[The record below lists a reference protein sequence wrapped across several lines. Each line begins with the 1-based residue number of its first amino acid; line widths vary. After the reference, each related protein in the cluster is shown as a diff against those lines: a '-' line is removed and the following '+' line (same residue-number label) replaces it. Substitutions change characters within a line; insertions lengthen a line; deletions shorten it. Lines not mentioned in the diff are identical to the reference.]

1 MKRYVKL
8 FESYVREYREHQQP
22 DFPEDMLGYD
32 GTGIS
37 TDGDYP
43 SGFEG
48 YSDPGQ
54 EEDPAQIALALA
66 KEYGIDPMDVQETM
80 HNGGRGG
87 IGKEGDSYGINP
99 SLMDIGLMVTPL
111 VSLVLA
117 GVLGSNIEAKLKNK
131 RWLEAEIEGRL
142 EAMMEENPELI
153 DEDKEALMRAITDE
167 VMNDPEVISKL
178 KRWRKEGGAPTHKRR
193 KGTQYGYRSHI
204 FGSGE

>member
-8 FESYVREYREHQQP
+8 FEGYVREYREHQQP
-22 DFPEDMLGYD
+22 DFPEGMASYD
-32 GTGIS
+32 GPIK
-37 TDGDYP
+37 GDYT
-43 SGFEG
+43 SDFEG

-80 HNGGRGG
+80 HNGGRGA
-87 IGKEGDSYGINP
+87 IGREGDSYGINP

-153 DEDKEALMRAITDE
+153 EEDKEALMRTITDE
-167 VMNDPEVISKL
+167 VMNDPEIIDKL
-178 KRWRKEGGAPTHKRR
+178 KRWKKEGGAPTHKRR
-193 KGTQYGYRSHI
+193 KGTRYGYKSHI
-204 FGSGE
+204 FGSGY